1 MTMNR
6 TTRRRRKRA
15 RKEPEIVYRPTADE
29 LVRLADELVRE
40 LEFHLKVMERKCR
53 DKRLTPERRAEWER
67 QVAEVRRIVHLVR
80 RDPARLCA
88 IDLRIAI
95 RLEDFKATE
104 RRPPADRRAF
114 TGTLLG
120 REILHRMI
128 RKDPRLRAMTGEDP
142 K

>member
-1 MTMNR
+1 MNR
-6 TTRRRRKRA
+6 TTKPRHV

-67 QVAEVRRIVHLVR
+67 KVAEVRRIVHLVR

-95 RLEDFKATE
+95 RLKDFKATE
-104 RRPPADRRAF
+104 RMPPADRRAF
-114 TGTLLG
+114 TGTFLG
-120 REILHRMI
+120 REILNRMI
-128 RKDPRLRAMTGEDP
+128 RKDPRLRAMIMEDL